1 MGFQMS
7 YSFNVRAKT
16 RAELLEAISG
26 KLDEVVA
33 AQAIHGLDRKVAEE
47 TAAKVLEH
55 VVDPGDDLEFSAN
68 MHGSCWAMGGVLQQL
83 SIGVDISLQRPFVAT
98 ADA

>member
-16 RAELLEAISG
+16 RTELLEAISG

-33 AQAIHGLDRKVAEE
+33 AQAIHGQDRKVAEE

-68 MHGSCWAMGGVLQQL
+68 MHGSCWERDGVLQQL
-83 SIGVDISLQRPFVAT
+83 SIGVDISIQRPFAT
-98 ADA
+98 STDG

>member
-1 MGFQMS
+1 
-7 YSFNVRAKT
+7 
-16 RAELLEAISG
+16 
-26 KLDEVVA
+26 
-33 AQAIHGLDRKVAEE
+33 
-47 TAAKVLEH
+47 
-55 VVDPGDDLEFSAN
+55 